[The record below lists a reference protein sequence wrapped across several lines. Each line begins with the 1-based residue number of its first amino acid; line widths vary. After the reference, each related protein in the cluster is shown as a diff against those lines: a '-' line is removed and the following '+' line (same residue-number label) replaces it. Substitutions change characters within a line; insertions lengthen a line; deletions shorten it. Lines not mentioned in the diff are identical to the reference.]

1 MDDAALT
8 ERQAAVTAFRDITGR
23 LSQDGDALAALR
35 TVTFWGG
42 AGFSK
47 AWNPQSPT
55 EGTLFSISRSEI
67 ETFKNLSHV
76 LNALGWD
83 DNDGI
88 GFEGFKTL
96 RYVIDMQL
104 KYPDIRNRYLD
115 EQSLQLSIREIR
127 TFIHNRFS
135 SLCDLNHVNLATGR
149 FRASPFLSE
158 TQRPIH
164 GFFEWLEGL
173 CRNRKEDDEGGL
185 ILNFI
190 TTNYDFTIETI
201 LDNLGEAD
209 RPIFRRLY
217 RGITPHR
224 FCGQSVWDQRRS
236 VFDHS
241 LIKLNGGFEILRDGE
256 GYHFEY
262 RDRPLEAVRDNPPIL
277 ILPSREQ
284 DYTDPYFKEIFP
296 KAVRVLR
303 DTRVL
308 VIVGYSMPRED
319 ALVRFILR
327 QLAESGEDARGKYI
341 FCIDLKGSDI
351 LDSRLRWTFNSIG
364 RMGWPRVHYYPGK
377 FEDFCAE
384 ARAA

>member
-1 MDDAALT
+1 MDDAVLD
-8 ERQAAVTAFRDITGR
+8 ERRTAVAAFRNITDR
-23 LSQDGDALAALR
+23 LSQEDDSLAAAR
-35 TVTFWGG
+35 TMTFWGG

-55 EGTLFSISRSEI
+55 EGALFSISRAEI

-83 DNDGI
+83 ENDGI

-96 RYVIDMQL
+96 QYVIDMQL
-104 KYPDIRNRYLD
+104 KYPDIRNRFLD
-115 EQSLQLSIREIR
+115 EQSLSLSIQEIR

-135 SLCDLNHVNLATGR
+135 SLCDLNNVDRETGR
-149 FRASPFLSE
+149 FPSAPALAES
-158 TQRPIH
+158 QHAIH
-164 GFFEWLEGL
+164 GFFESLASLRGD
-173 CRNRKEDDEGGL
+173 RDSDNGGL
-185 ILNFI
+185 ILNFV

-201 LDNLGEAD
+201 LNNLGAAD
-209 RPIFRRLY
+209 WPIFRQLY
-217 RGITPHR
+217 RGISPHMI
-224 FCGQSVWDQRRS
+224 CGQSIWDQRRS
-236 VFDHS
+236 RFDYN
-241 LIKLNGGFEILRDGE
+241 LIKLNGGFEVLRDRE

-262 RDRPLEAVRDNPPIL
+262 RKRPVDAVRNNPPIL

-284 DYTDPYFKEIFP
+284 DYTDAYFKEIFP

-303 DTRVL
+303 ETRIL

-351 LDSRLRWTFNSIG
+351 LDSRLRWTFNSID
-364 RMGWPRVHYYPGK
+364 RMGWPRVFYYPGK
-377 FEDFCAE
+377 FEDFCSE
-384 ARAA
+384 TCEQ

>member
-1 MDDAALT
+1 MDKAALD
-8 ERQAAVTAFRDITGR
+8 ERQTAVAAFRDIAEQ
-23 LSQDGDALAALR
+23 LSQDDESLAALR
-35 TVTFWGG
+35 TMTFWGG

-55 EGTLFSISRSEI
+55 EGTLFSISRAEI

-76 LNALGWD
+76 LKALGWD
-83 DNDGI
+83 ENDGI

-96 RYVIDMQL
+96 QYVIDMQL

-115 EQSLQLSIREIR
+115 EQSLVLSIQEIR
-127 TFIHNRFS
+127 TFIQNRFR
-135 SLCDLNHVNLATGR
+135 SLCDLNNIDMETSKFPTPPV
-149 FRASPFLSE
+149 LSE
-158 TQRPIH
+158 NQQAIH
-164 GFFEWLEGL
+164 KFFEDLTGL
-173 CRNRKEDDEGGL
+173 CGGRSSDNDGL

-201 LDNLGEAD
+201 LDNLGAAD
-209 RPIFRRLY
+209 RPIYRRLY
-217 RGITPHR
+217 RGITPHLV
-224 FCGQSVWDQRRS
+224 CGRSIWDQRRS
-236 VFDHS
+236 VFDHN
-241 LIKLNGGFEILRDGE
+241 LIKLNGGFEILRDRE

-262 RDRPLEAVRDNPPIL
+262 RNRPPEAVRNNPPIL

-303 DTRVL
+303 ETRIL

-319 ALVRFILR
+319 ALVRFVLR
-327 QLAESGEDARGKYI
+327 QLAESGEDARGKHI
-341 FCIDLKGSDI
+341 FCIDLKGSPI
-351 LDSRLRWTFNSIG
+351 LDTRLRWTFNSID
-364 RMGWPRVHYYPGK
+364 RMGWPKVFYYPGK

-384 ARAA
+384 ARLT

>member
-1 MDDAALT
+1 MDDAGLD
-8 ERQAAVTAFRDITGR
+8 ERRAAVVAFRDIAGCIA
-23 LSQDGDALAALR
+23 QDGESLAALR

-55 EGTLFSISRSEI
+55 EGSLFSISRAEI
-67 ETFKNLSHV
+67 ETFKNLAHV
-76 LNALGWD
+76 LTALGWD
-83 DNDGI
+83 ENDGI

-115 EQSLQLSIREIR
+115 LQSLELSIQEIR
-127 TFIHNRFS
+127 TFIHNRFNT
-135 SLCDLNHVNLATGR
+135 LCDLKNTDAETGK
-149 FRASPFLSE
+149 FPVASVLPDNQRAIQE
-158 TQRPIH
+158 
-164 GFFEWLEGL
+164 FFESLTGL
-173 CRNRKEDDEGGL
+173 CGGPAGGHGGP

-201 LDNLGEAD
+201 LDNPGIAD
-209 RPIFRRLY
+209 RPVFRRLY
-217 RGITPHR
+217 RGISPHHI
-224 FCGQSVWDQRRS
+224 CGRSIWDQRRS
-236 VFDHS
+236 VFDHN
-241 LIKLNGGFEILRDGE
+241 LIKLNGGFEILRDGD
-256 GYHFEY
+256 GYDFEY
-262 RDRPLEAVRDNPPIL
+262 RNRPAEAVRDNPPIL

-303 DTRVL
+303 DTRIL

-319 ALVRFILR
+319 ALVRFVLR

-341 FCIDLKGSDI
+341 FCIDLKGSGI
-351 LDSRLRWTFNSIG
+351 LDTRLRWTFNSID
-364 RMGWPRVHYYPGK
+364 RMGWPKVHYYPGK

-384 ARAA
+384 ARLT

>member
-1 MDDAALT
+1 MDDAALD
-8 ERQAAVTAFRDITGR
+8 ERRAAVAAFRDVADKIA
-23 LSQDGDALAALR
+23 QDGESLAALR

-55 EGTLFSISRSEI
+55 EGTLFSISRAEI

-76 LNALGWD
+76 LKALGWD
-83 DNDGI
+83 ENDGI

-96 RYVIDMQL
+96 GYVIDMQL

-115 EQSLQLSIREIR
+115 AQSLEMSIREIR
-127 TFIHNRFS
+127 TFIHNRFNALYNLDNIDPGS
-135 SLCDLNHVNLATGR
+135 GKFPAARVRPDNQQAIRNFFKDLT
-149 FRASPFLSE
+149 
-158 TQRPIH
+158 
-164 GFFEWLEGL
+164 GL
-173 CRNRKEDDEGGL
+173 CGGPASDRGGL

-201 LDNLGEAD
+201 LDTLGAAD
-209 RPIFRRLY
+209 RPVFRRLY
-217 RGITPHR
+217 RGISPQQI
-224 FCGQSVWDQRRS
+224 CGHSIWDQRAS
-236 VFDHS
+236 VFDHN
-241 LIKLNGGFEILRDGE
+241 LIKLNGGFEILRDGD
-256 GYHFEY
+256 GYHFDY
-262 RDRPLEAVRDNPPIL
+262 RRRPHEAVRDNPPIL

-284 DYTDPYFKEIFP
+284 DYTDPYFKDIFP

-319 ALVRFILR
+319 ALVRFVLR

-351 LDSRLRWTFNSIG
+351 LETRLRWTFNSID

-384 ARAA
+384 TRLT

>member
-1 MDDAALT
+1 MD
-8 ERQAAVTAFRDITGR
+8 ERRTAVAAFRDITDR
-23 LSQDGDALAALR
+23 LSQDDESLAALR
-35 TVTFWGG
+35 TMTFWGG

-55 EGTLFSISRSEI
+55 EGSLFSISRSEI

-76 LNALGWD
+76 LKALGWD
-83 DNDGI
+83 ENDRI

-115 EQSLQLSIREIR
+115 EQSLALSIQEIR

-135 SLCDLNHVNLATGR
+135 SLCDLNNVDMETAK
-149 FRASPFLSE
+149 FPMPPVLSNN
-158 TQRPIH
+158 QSAIS
-164 GFFEWLEGL
+164 GFFERLTGL
-173 CRNRKEDDEGGL
+173 CGDRASDKGGL

-201 LDNLGEAD
+201 LDNLGAAD

-217 RGITPHR
+217 RGITPHLV
-224 FCGQSVWDQRRS
+224 CGQSIWDQRRS
-236 VFDHS
+236 VFDHN
-241 LIKLNGGFEILRDGE
+241 LIKLNGGFEILRDPD

-262 RDRPLEAVRDNPPIL
+262 RDRPPESVRDNPPIL

-296 KAVRVLR
+296 KAIRVLR
-303 DTRVL
+303 DTRIL
-308 VIVGYSMPRED
+308 MIVGYSMPRED
-319 ALVRFILR
+319 ALVRFVLR

-341 FCIDLKGSDI
+341 FCVDLKGSDI
-351 LDSRLRWTFNSIG
+351 LDTRLRWTFSSID
-364 RMGWPRVHYYPGK
+364 RMEWPKVFYYPGK
-377 FEDFCAE
+377 FEEFCAE
-384 ARAA
+384 AGSV